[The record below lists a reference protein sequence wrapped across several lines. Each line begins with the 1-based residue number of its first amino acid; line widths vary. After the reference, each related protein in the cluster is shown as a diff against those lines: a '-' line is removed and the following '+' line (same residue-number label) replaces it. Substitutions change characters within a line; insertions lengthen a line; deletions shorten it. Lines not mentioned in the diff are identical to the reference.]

1 MNEETTNASDNLDLA
16 MFVDRLIEEKKFPES
31 LEKEV
36 IDQIKSDLLTRVEA
50 RMNAVLISNMPPDKL
65 EEFNKLLDN
74 NATDEEVQKF
84 CGDSI
89 PDLQQIMASEL
100 MVFKQKYLS

>member
-36 IDQIKSDLLTRVEA
+36 IDQIKADLLSRVEN
-50 RMNAVLISNMPPDKL
+50 RMKAVIISNLTPEKL
-65 EEFNKLLDN
+65 EEFNKLSEDN
-74 NATDEEVQKF
+74 ISDEDMQNF
-84 CGDSI
+84 CAENI
-89 PDLQQIMASEL
+89 PNLSQLIASEL
-100 MVFKQKYLS
+100 IIFKQKYLS

>member
-1 MNEETTNASDNLDLA
+1 MNDEITKGNGDLDLM

-36 IDQIKSDLLTRVEA
+36 IDQIKADLLARVEA
-50 RMNAVLISNMPPDKL
+50 RMNAVLISNMPPLKL